1 MRDREKRIT
10 RPPKKYAYADLI
22 AFALTVADELDTD
35 EPKTYSEAVNIDDS
49 GKWKAIMDEEVQSL
63 IKTTF
68 GF

>member
-22 AFALTVADELDTD
+22 AFALTAAHKLDTD
-35 EPKTYSEAVNIDDS
+35 EPKTYSEAVNRDDL
-49 GKWKAIMDEEVQSL
+49 GKWKAAMDEEMQSL
-63 IKTTF
+63 IKTKF